1 MGKGRKL
8 AAAGAAILA
17 LKAAAVCGAGAV
29 ASSWLEE
36 LFDSGRMVSAS
47 TTAKNSTEKGSS
59 STPSNRGRPAIS

>member
-36 LFDSGRMVSAS
+36 LFDSGRMVS
-47 TTAKNSTEKGSS
+47 E
-59 STPSNRGRPAIS
+59 R